1 MGDLSTLAGRSEK
14 ITFGPSWAGAPVAII
29 AYIRATPLAASSESG
44 LVIAVP
50 KAIAK
55 QIYLTYDSSQ
65 AVMVAWRLFR
75 EAIAHRRYTL
85 SFYIGMSLT
94 RRCPVNRQS
103 VPKASMVLVTL
114 LCLIFPL

>member
-1 MGDLSTLAGRSEK
+1 
-14 ITFGPSWAGAPVAII
+14 
-29 AYIRATPLAASSESG
+29 
-44 LVIAVP
+44 
-50 KAIAK
+50 
-55 QIYLTYDSSQ
+55 
-65 AVMVAWRLFR
+65 MVAWRLFR

>member
-1 MGDLSTLAGRSEK
+1 VTIQWRHFFVKSSLFSQLLFLYSVHGQWVTQK
-14 ITFGPSWAGAPVAII
+14 KHPFKTWARGI
-29 AYIRATPLAASSESG
+29 AALFT
-44 LVIAVP
+44 
-50 KAIAK
+50 
-55 QIYLTYDSSQ
+55 LTYDSSQ

-103 VPKASMVLVTL
+103 VT
-114 LCLIFPL
+114 